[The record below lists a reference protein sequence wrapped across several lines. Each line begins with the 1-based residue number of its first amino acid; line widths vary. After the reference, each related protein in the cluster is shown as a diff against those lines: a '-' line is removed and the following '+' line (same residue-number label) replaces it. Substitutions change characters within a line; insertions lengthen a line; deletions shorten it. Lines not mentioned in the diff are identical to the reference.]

1 MKEDNKNTQMLK
13 EELWMRIIIVEVMV
27 LKRITTI
34 DKQEILEEIRRNGTK
49 EQEVIQALEKNDR
62 LSQKED
68 GIVYIEG
75 RMYVPNNKKLKEK
88 ILQENYGSVDV
99 GHPEHQRMLE
109 LIKQNYWWPELKE
122 DIKKY
127 VQGCFKCQQNKVL
140 YQKKS
145 GELYPL
151 EISQGP
157 WQKISID
164 IIGPLPRPNGM
175 NIIVV
180 IIDQF
185 TKMIQ
190 LRVTTTSILSEEIAK
205 IYRDNIWKLHRV
217 LRKILSDQEPQ
228 FASKFME
235 EFMKV
240 LETTRQLLIAYHS

>member
-1 MKEDNKNTQMLK
+1 M
-13 EELWMRIIIVEVMV
+13 
-27 LKRITTI
+27 
-34 DKQEILEEIRRNGTK
+34 
-49 EQEVIQALEKNDR
+49 
-62 LSQKED
+62 
-68 GIVYIEG
+68 EG
-75 RMYVPNNKKLKEK
+75 RMYIPNNKKLKEK
-88 ILQENYGSVDV
+88 ILQENLNSVDV
-99 GHPEHQRMLE
+99 GHPRQQKMLE

-140 YQKKS
+140 HQKKS

-164 IIGPLPRPNGM
+164 IIGPLPRSNGM
-175 NIIVV
+175 DMIVV
-180 IIDQF
+180 TVDWF
-185 TKMIQ
+185 TKIIQ
-190 LRVTTTSILSEEIAK
+190 LKVMTTSISSEEIAK

-240 LETTRQLLIAYHS
+240 LGTTRQLLIAYHS